1 MRGKRLWGSAL
12 VAAAIALSA
21 SAEIY
26 RWTDANGVV
35 HYSSDIQQVPAGQR
49 DLARASVRTGKG
61 SLQRIESS
69 AASRPSVAAAAAPPA
84 ALASEDVVE
93 GKTEAQWRDEATR
106 LRARIALYAPAAERC
121 EGDRFAWSRDD
132 GGDEYREEQAEAE
145 ACRQTALEF
154 ELAKKQVVDFE
165 ERAHRAGVPPGWIR
179 E

>member
-35 HYSSDIQQVPAGQR
+35 HYSSDFQQVPAGQR
-49 DLARASVRTGKG
+49 DLARAAVRTGKG

-69 AASRPSVAAAAAPPA
+69 AASRPRVAHSAAPPA
-84 ALASEDVVE
+84 ALASGEVVE
-93 GKTEAQWRDEATR
+93 GMTEVQWRDEATR
-106 LRARIALYAPAAERC
+106 LRTRIALYAPAAERC
-121 EGDRFAWSRDD
+121 EGDRFRGSPGD
-132 GGDEYREEQAEAE
+132 GGDESREEQAEAE
-145 ACRQTALEF
+145 ACRQTLREF
-154 ELAKKQVVDFE
+154 ELAKKQVADFE
-165 ERAHRAGVPPGWIR
+165 ERAQRASVPPGWIR